1 MNWASWLNVNKTVQF
16 KCHRYEQNISIKIA
30 VFFSFNKAECH
41 ANPKAQI
48 YLNYLNKKHKIKVWL

>member
-1 MNWASWLNVNKTVQF
+1 MNWAYSPHVNKTVPF

-30 VFFSFNKAECH
+30 VVFFSFNKAECH

-48 YLNYLNKKHKIKVWL
+48 HLNYLK